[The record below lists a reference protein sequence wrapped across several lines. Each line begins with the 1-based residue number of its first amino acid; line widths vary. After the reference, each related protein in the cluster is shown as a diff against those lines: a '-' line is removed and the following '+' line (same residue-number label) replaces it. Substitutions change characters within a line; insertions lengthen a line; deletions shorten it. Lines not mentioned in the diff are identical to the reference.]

1 MPIDSVDMEAHI
13 AFNDDSVTFTYRNN
27 NLLFWRSFGNHF
39 DFRFDYTWFV
49 DNIVVKIENMFLM

>member
-27 NLLFWRSFGNHF
+27 NLLF
-39 DFRFDYTWFV
+39 
-49 DNIVVKIENMFLM
+49 